1 MLVME
6 TYMESSGLNHSQA
19 NDYGQMVDNQL
30 TTQYGTDCSSR
41 NAHGNYQP
49 RDIAV
54 SVASFPNQPVIVSHY
69 HQPTIPIQLYSL
81 VVGVRI

>member
-54 SVASFPNQPVIVSHY
+54 SVASFPNQPVISSFDFF
-69 HQPTIPIQLYSL
+69 LACNNL
-81 VVGVRI
+81 V